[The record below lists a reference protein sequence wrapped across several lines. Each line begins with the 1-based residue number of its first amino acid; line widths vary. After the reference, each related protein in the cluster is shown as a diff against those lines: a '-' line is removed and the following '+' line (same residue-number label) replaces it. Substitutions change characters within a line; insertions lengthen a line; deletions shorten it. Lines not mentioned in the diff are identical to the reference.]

1 MLDSSIKE
9 SQYETHSYNLNA
21 ETGYYHK
28 QPGDEVFKNLPN
40 KLRMIRN
47 LNFGNNRPVYVLKE
61 SEIKNNSF
69 AVPLFSTGYPS
80 FFKGSCL
87 EFTTQYKRVINFL
100 LFHFHADFNSLTI
113 YSFNRIEKQSDKAL
127 SETIQDALIKAI
139 APRIKQKLTI

>member
-1 MLDSSIKE
+1 MAVSSIITE
-9 SQYETHSYNLNA
+9 PQYETHSYNLNT

-28 QPGDEVFKNLPN
+28 QPGDEVFKNIPD
-40 KLRMIRN
+40 KLRLIRN
-47 LNFGNNRPVYVLKE
+47 LNFGNNRPLYVLKE

-69 AVPLFSTGYPS
+69 AIPLFSTGYSS
-80 FFKGSCL
+80 FFKGSGL

-113 YSFNRIEKQSDKAL
+113 YSFNKIENQSDKAL

-139 APRIKQKLTI
+139 APKSNRN